1 MNNPVTQPHSQ
12 GWIAFSYASFAAALL
27 MVGTGIAVLPIALP
41 MKAFMGMGM
50 MMLVQSCITL
60 TKTLRD
66 AHEGTR
72 LINRL
77 EDAKAEELLARAGR
91 S

>member
-1 MNNPVTQPHSQ
+1 MNHPSTQPSSQ
-12 GWIAFSYASFAAALL
+12 GWIAFSYASFAVALL
-27 MVGTGIAVLPIALP
+27 MVGIGIVLLP
-41 MKAFMGMGM
+41 VDLSLKAFLGMGM
-50 MMLVQSCITL
+50 LMLVQSCITL
-60 TKTLRD
+60 TKTIRD

-91 S
+91 G

>member
-1 MNNPVTQPHSQ
+1 MNHPSTQTHSQ
-12 GWIAFSYASFAAALL
+12 GWIAFSYASFAGALL
-27 MVGTGIAVLPIALP
+27 MVSIGIVMMPIELPL
-41 MKAFMGMGM
+41 KAFLGIGML
-50 MMLVQSCITL
+50 MLVQSCITL

-77 EDAKAEELLARAGR
+77 EDAQAEELLARAGR
-91 S
+91 G